1 MGSVWSLRESGIVSL
16 YRYRRWDGTQQIDPF
31 TAEDAMDFIADHV
44 LDEGDLRS
52 ALRRMLQRGA
62 ESPTGRRMEGL
73 QDLLKR
79 LRQARQRQQQR
90 YNLGSALGD
99 IKERLERIVGTERSA
114 IEDRLKP
121 SPTPPSP
128 AAAGEGTTPE
138 LQKMLENLS
147 KRRLQQLDQL
157 PPDAAGQVQQLR
169 EYDFLS
175 PDARQQFE
183 DLLKELQEQILQ
195 QYFRGFQQGL
205 QSLTPEGLKD
215 IRDMLRDLNRLL
227 EGKGSFDDFMRKWGK
242 NFPPGMESPEQ
253 LADYLQKQMAA
264 MESLLNSM
272 TPEMRKGLEDLMAN
286 IFQDAE
292 MQSELTRLA
301 ANMHRMFPGEGGDE
315 FDFGGDEPVTLQEAM
330 RLMGDMHG
338 LDELEQELL
347 QAIKTNDVSDIDTD
361 EIGRLVG
368 EEARGLADQLQQL
381 TKMLEEAGL
390 IQRKGK
396 DWELTP
402 RATRKIGE
410 RALQDIFGRIDGSL
424 LGNHDL
430 IRRGYGAERLDETK
444 RYTFGDPFELDANRT
459 LMNGLFREAA
469 AGGPSSNGRLHLTT
483 DDFEIYRTTAVTRCS
498 TVIMLDMSYSM
509 MMAGRFEAGR
519 RVALALDSL
528 IRNKFPRDWLRVV
541 AFSYFV
547 LTLEPRMLL
556 DSYWVEYG
564 GGTNFQE
571 ALRQARVLL
580 ERQKGGTRQIV
591 MITDGEPNTYSYW
604 SGGGNGRAAMAETLR
619 EVTRCTREGIV
630 INTFMMA
637 QEPSSTH
644 FVRLMA
650 KLNHGRAFFS
660 SPRHLGAYVL
670 LDYVSNK
677 RRAVS

>member
-1 MGSVWSLRESGIVSL
+1 MSL

-272 TPEMRKGLEDLMAN
+272 TPEMRKELEDLMAN

>member
-1 MGSVWSLRESGIVSL
+1 VTL
-16 YRYRRWDGTQQIDPF
+16 YRYARWDGTQQIDPF
-31 TAEDAMDFIADHV
+31 TAEDAMDFIAEHV

-62 ESPTGRRMEGL
+62 ESPNGRRMEGL
-73 QDLLKR
+73 QDLLER
-79 LRQARQRQQQR
+79 LRQARQRHQQR
-90 YNLGSALGD
+90 YNLGSALND
-99 IKERLERIVGTERSA
+99 IKERLDKIVDTERGA
-114 IEDRLKP
+114 IEERVQAAGQADA
-121 SPTPPSP
+121 PTP
-128 AAAGEGTTPE
+128 EM
-138 LQKMLENLS
+138 QQMLENLA
-147 KRRLQQLDQL
+147 KRRMQQLEQL
-157 PPDAAGQVQQLR
+157 PPDAAGQIQELR
-169 EYDFLS
+169 QYDFMS
-175 PDARQQFE
+175 PDARQQFD
-183 DLLKELQEQILQ
+183 DLLNELQQQILQ
-195 QYFRGFQQGL
+195 QYFKGFQQGL
-205 QSLTPEGLKD
+205 QSLTPEGLKN

-227 EGKGSFDDFMRKWGK
+227 EGKGDFDEFMKKWGQH
-242 NFPPGMESPEQ
+242 FPPGMESPQQ

-272 TPEMRKGLEDLMAN
+272 TPEMRRELEQLMEG

-292 MQSELTRLA
+292 LQSELTRLA
-301 ANMHRMFPGEGGDE
+301 ANMHRMFPGQGGDE
-315 FDFGGDEPVTLQEAM
+315 FDFGGDEPVSLQEAM

-338 LDELEQELL
+338 LDELERELL
-347 QAIKTNDVSDIDTD
+347 QSIKSNDASGLDTD
-361 EIGRLVG
+361 EIGRLVDQ
-368 EEARGLADQLQQL
+368 EAKALADQLQQL

-390 IQRKGK
+390 LQRKGK

-410 RALQDIFGRIDGSL
+410 KALEDIFGRIDKGL
-424 LGNHDL
+424 LGNHDFL
-430 IRRGYGAERLDETK
+430 KRGFGADRLDETK
-444 RYTFGDPFELDANRT
+444 RYVFGDPFALDANRT
-459 LMNGLFREAA
+459 LINGLFREAA
-469 AGGPSSNGRLHLTT
+469 SGRAPGSGRVNLTT
-483 DDFEIYRTTAVTRCS
+483 DDFEIYRTTAVSRCS

-509 MMAGRFEAGR
+509 MMGGRFEAGR

-547 LTLEPRMLL
+547 LTLEPQMLL

-604 SGGGNGRAAMAETLR
+604 SGGGSGRGAMAETLR
-619 EVTRCTREGIV
+619 EVARCTRQGIV

-650 KLNHGRAFFS
+650 KANHGRAFFS